1 MIPVE
6 ILIAPL
12 QTLLATLGTGVLTG
26 GAPTTQL
33 RTIATVLDDSRA
45 CQFRANEELKPQWSG
60 MGANSAI
67 AVLDGAVISAAGY
80 SDDSLAIADVIDS
93 AADKVRRAALE
104 LEAILDSFVT
114 IAAAMGPTLFSPA
127 GITAIL
133 PVAMDH
139 LQRGI
144 DVVERTRT
152 ELSADTE
159 RLLQIGRTPAPAD
172 TDSVVSQL
180 ARVGTELGNL
190 SNAAFGPIQAGTQ
203 AATTQE
209 VATQSDVTQDSG
221 TAQTLPAGLSATNTT
236 GTGVAITLPDG
247 SVAYAPNERAAK
259 AVRAALSQQGVP
271 YVWGGTTPGVG
282 LDCSG
287 LTQWA
292 YREAGVE
299 LPRLAQDQDTAGVA
313 VSQADLQPG
322 DLAVWSGHVAMYV
335 GNGQMVEAGDPVS
348 VSAVRTTN
356 LDQTFEGFYRP
367 T

>member
-1 MIPVE
+1 MIPFE

-12 QTLLATLGTGVLTG
+12 HALLATLGTGVLPA
-26 GAPTTQL
+26 GAPATQL

-45 CQFRANEELKPQWSG
+45 GQYRVNTELKPQWSG
-60 MGANSAI
+60 AGANSAI
-67 AVLDGAVISAAGY
+67 AILDEAVVAAANY
-80 SDDSLAIADVIDS
+80 SDNSLAIADIIES
-93 AADKVRRAALE
+93 AGDTVRQAALE

-114 IAAAMGPTLFSPA
+114 VAAAMGPTLFTPA
-127 GITAIL
+127 GIAAIL
-133 PVAMDH
+133 PVAMTH

-152 ELSADTE
+152 TLSADTD
-159 RLLQIGRTPAPAD
+159 RLLQIGRTPAPAT
-172 TDSVVSQL
+172 TDPVTTQL
-180 ARVGTELGNL
+180 ARVGAELGNL
-190 SNAAFGPIQAGTQ
+190 TNAAFGPVT
-203 AATTQE
+203 AAAQSTTDE
-209 VATQSDVTQDSG
+209 SKLPQDPG
-221 TAQTLPAGLSATNTT
+221 AAPTVPAGLSATNTN

-299 LPRLAQDQDTAGVA
+299 LPRLAQEQDTAGVA

-322 DLAVWSGHVAMYV
+322 DLAVWSGHVAMYI

-356 LDQTFEGFYRP
+356 LNQSFEGFYRP